1 MKKLY
6 ALRWGIET
14 SFRQLKYAVGLT
26 SFHSKKREYIIQ
38 EIWAQLLLYNFC
50 KIITTHIPIE
60 KCTKKHTYQV
70 NYTYAIHI
78 CRYFISKMAE
88 KSPPDVEA
96 LISKEILSGRHD
108 PHNVNHKKAISFLYR
123 VA

>member
-60 KCTKKHTYQV
+60 KCTKNIPIKLTILMQFI
-70 NYTYAIHI
+70 YA
-78 CRYFISKMAE
+78 
-88 KSPPDVEA
+88 D
-96 LISKEILSGRHD
+96 IL
-108 PHNVNHKKAISFLYR
+108 
-123 VA
+123 